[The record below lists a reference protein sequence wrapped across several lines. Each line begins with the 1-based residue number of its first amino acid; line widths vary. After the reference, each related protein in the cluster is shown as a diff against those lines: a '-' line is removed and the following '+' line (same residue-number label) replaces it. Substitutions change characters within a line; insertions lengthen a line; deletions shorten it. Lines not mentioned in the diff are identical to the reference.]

1 MNAIDKTAR
10 IAGFLYL
17 LYIATSII
25 ADRFGR
31 LVFVEAPVTVNNI
44 LIHESQF
51 RVGFVISLFSVV
63 FLLLAAWALYV
74 LLKPANENVALLFLV
89 LNLAGFAMWC
99 FGLLNLSGSLLL
111 VSGADYLKVFQPD
124 QLQAQA
130 MFFVNL
136 YKNGSII
143 AQVPYGIWLL
153 PLGYLVIKSRFL
165 PKLLGILL
173 VADCFGLIVF
183 VFQRFLLPDYEVIS
197 YPCLGISFIAELS
210 LTLWLLIIG
219 AKDQKPALVEV
230 G

>member
-17 LYIATSII
+17 LYIVTSVI
-25 ADRFGR
+25 ANRFGR
-31 LVFVEAPVTVNNI
+31 FVFVEAPVTVNNI

-51 RVGFVISLFSVV
+51 RVGFVLSLFSVV

-99 FGLLNLSGSLLL
+99 FGLLSLSGSLLL

-130 MFFVNL
+130 VFFVNL

-173 VADCFGLIVF
+173 VADCFGLLVY

-197 YPCLGISFIAELS
+197 YPCLAISFIAEVS
-210 LTLWLLIIG
+210 LALWLLIKG
-219 AKDQKPALVEV
+219 AKD
-230 G
+230 

>member
-10 IAGFLYL
+10 LAGFLYFM
-17 LYIATSII
+17 YFVTSII
-25 ADRFGR
+25 ANRFGR
-31 LVFVEAPVTVNNI
+31 FVFVEAPVTVNNI
-44 LIHESQF
+44 LIHGAQF

-74 LLKPANENVALLFLV
+74 LLKPADEDAALLFLA

-165 PKLLGILL
+165 PKLLGLLL
-173 VADCFGLIVF
+173 VADCFGLLVF

-197 YPCLGISFIAELS
+197 YPGLGLSFIAELS
-210 LTLWLLIIG
+210 LTLWLLIKG
-219 AKDQKPALVEV
+219 VQDQK
-230 G
+230 

>member
-1 MNAIDKTAR
+1 MNSIKKTAR

-17 LYIATSII
+17 LYIVTSII

-99 FGLLNLSGSLLL
+99 FGLLNLSGSLLM

-153 PLGYLVIKSRFL
+153 PLGYLAIKSRFL
-165 PKLLGILL
+165 PRLLGILL
-173 VADCFGLIVF
+173 VADCFGLLVY
-183 VFQRFLLPDYEVIS
+183 VFQRFLLPDYGVLS
-197 YPCLGISFIAELS
+197 YPCLGISFIAEVS
-210 LTLWLLIIG
+210 LALWLLIKG
-219 AKDQKPALVEV
+219 AND
-230 G
+230 